1 MQQVAMGRDIMDGS
15 VTIWK
20 QKVIISGN
28 GIMQRMELH
37 CIISQQQQ
45 EIYAIPQHQI
55 VMIQQPSRD
64 LSYLGIKIV
73 GYKNQKPVIYYAVS
87 EQLMAGTIGI
97 APQIQ

>member
-55 VMIQQPSRD
+55 VMIQQPMKEKLNPDRQANFHQP
-64 LSYLGIKIV
+64 IKVPEICH
-73 GYKNQKPVIYYAVS
+73 
-87 EQLMAGTIGI
+87 T
-97 APQIQ
+97 